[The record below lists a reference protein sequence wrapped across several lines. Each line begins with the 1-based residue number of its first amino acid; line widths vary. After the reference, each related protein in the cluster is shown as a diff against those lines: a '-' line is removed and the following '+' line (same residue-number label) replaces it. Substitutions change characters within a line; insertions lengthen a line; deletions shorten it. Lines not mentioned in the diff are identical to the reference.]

1 MRVYLKF
8 LTSIFFKSLVYILL
22 VTTSLVFIL
31 NFLGELDFFQKI
43 DIETQFT
50 LFLAFLNSPDMI
62 FDMFPFIFLI
72 TSQLF
77 FIKLFNNNELVTLK
91 YSGLKNSKIIVLL
104 ATLSL
109 ITGVLII
116 TIFYFFSSN
125 LKNFYLE
132 LKSPY
137 TNDGKYLA
145 VVTKNGLWIRDKINN
160 KTLVINSLLI
170 NENNLVE
177 NFITEFDGEYNVI
190 RNIKSNKI
198 DVSNKVWIIHDAKIY
213 KRNSYE
219 NYKILKINTNFDYK
233 RINSLYS
240 NLNSLNIFQL
250 YQLRENYN
258 KLNYSI
264 TEVDLQL
271 LKLLSLPVF
280 LVLMCLFSA
289 SIMLKIKHLSSSTFK
304 ITLGLFFSVIIYYLN
319 NFFFVLGTTEKLTVS
334 LSILTPLL
342 ILGFVN
348 LVMLNKIN
356 EK

>member
-170 NENNLVE
+170 DENNLVE